1 MLFERTVYLD
11 DFPMN
16 IRIAKITEYPFH
28 YHQDVEFVYVLKG
41 EVYLKDVSSHYLLK
55 EGDIFTINGHEV
67 HGITATDK
75 DNAIAIIQISNRFF
89 TQYFPTLD
97 KACYMSY
104 AYKDKYLKLDVLRK
118 MLLQILSDY
127 SRKSFDY
134 KQSCTDR
141 MIQVISY
148 LNMHFN
154 LFAFESNMIVN
165 FNNDNPVA
173 IERISRII
181 NYVYANHK
189 NKVTLE
195 DIAEREH
202 LNPFYLSHLIKDYMG
217 ISFQEFLCFARVE
230 MSEIPLLET
239 DKKISAI
246 ANDVGFSTTS
256 YYDKYFSRW
265 FGHTPLEHRQLYTS
279 QILSQARPADLIL
292 LPENKAI
299 NIIRRRLSAING
311 QENSALTVSRL
322 HFSVEVDPQTVPV
335 RRLNCSLEVIVTPE
349 DYHIMG
355 ERLFSM
361 LYDLG
366 ARKVLLLSRRKE
378 DDSIL
383 PLLAN
388 RLNFIGFE
396 TGILSDH
403 GLENCFS
410 AGNDSIAS
418 AIEIFLGY
426 FMGGAA
432 AADGTGAAAI
442 PKPGGGTC
450 NIQCPRCFLRDQ
462 GDSLKILK
470 GSRSCMT
477 SCLIP
482 KPSYY
487 AYRLLRN
494 IKGQLLYMGKYYF
507 VVKDDSMENPAYIL
521 AVINHNDDIR
531 RLCSRKVGAFEAD
544 DVSRSF
550 KDELNIDFTIPLAD
564 GKYAVGRYALTDS
577 NSVLS
582 HMARLEF
589 ADTFPLPESWA
600 RLISTEPMSQVYM
613 ETVSGKINVSSAI
626 SGAGI
631 EIIVIA
637 PAEDAESPGR

>member
-1 MLFERTVYLD
+1 
-11 DFPMN
+11 
-16 IRIAKITEYPFH
+16 
-28 YHQDVEFVYVLKG
+28 
-41 EVYLKDVSSHYLLK
+41 
-55 EGDIFTINGHEV
+55 
-67 HGITATDK
+67 
-75 DNAIAIIQISNRFF
+75 
-89 TQYFPTLD
+89 
-97 KACYMSY
+97 
-104 AYKDKYLKLDVLRK
+104 
-118 MLLQILSDY
+118 
-127 SRKSFDY
+127 
-134 KQSCTDR
+134 
-141 MIQVISY
+141 
-148 LNMHFN
+148 
-154 LFAFESNMIVN
+154 
-165 FNNDNPVA
+165 
-173 IERISRII
+173 
-181 NYVYANHK
+181 
-189 NKVTLE
+189 
-195 DIAEREH
+195 
-202 LNPFYLSHLIKDYMG
+202 
-217 ISFQEFLCFARVE
+217 
-230 MSEIPLLET
+230 
-239 DKKISAI
+239 
-246 ANDVGFSTTS
+246 
-256 YYDKYFSRW
+256 
-265 FGHTPLEHRQLYTS
+265 
-279 QILSQARPADLIL
+279 
-292 LPENKAI
+292 
-299 NIIRRRLSAING
+299 
-311 QENSALTVSRL
+311 
-322 HFSVEVDPQTVPV
+322 
-335 RRLNCSLEVIVTPE
+335 
-349 DYHIMG
+349 
-355 ERLFSM
+355 
-361 LYDLG
+361 
-366 ARKVLLLSRRKE
+366 
-378 DDSIL
+378 
-383 PLLAN
+383 
-388 RLNFIGFE
+388 
-396 TGILSDH
+396 
-403 GLENCFS
+403 
-410 AGNDSIAS
+410 
-418 AIEIFLGY
+418 
-426 FMGGAA
+426 MGGAV

-450 NIQCPRCFLRDQ
+450 NVQCPRCFLRDQ

-637 PAEDAESPGR
+637 PAEDTDSPGR